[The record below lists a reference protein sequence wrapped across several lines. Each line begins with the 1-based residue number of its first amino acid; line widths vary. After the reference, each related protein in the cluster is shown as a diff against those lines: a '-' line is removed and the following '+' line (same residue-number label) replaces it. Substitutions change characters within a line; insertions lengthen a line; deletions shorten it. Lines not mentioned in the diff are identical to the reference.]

1 MMVTSIAFLFMLHDV
16 LTLVLIVRAGDV
28 LAAQQFLRVLTYK
41 AKPEG
46 YPPTM
51 DYAKVV
57 LVRGAMLA
65 LPGGRGKEWLEGVFG

>member
-1 MMVTSIAFLFMLHDV
+1 MLHDV
-16 LTLVLIVRAGDV
+16 LTLVLIIRAGDV

-41 AKPEG
+41 TKPEG

-57 LVRGAMLA
+57 LTRGAMLA
-65 LPGGRGKEWLEGVFG
+65 LPDGRGREWLEGVFG